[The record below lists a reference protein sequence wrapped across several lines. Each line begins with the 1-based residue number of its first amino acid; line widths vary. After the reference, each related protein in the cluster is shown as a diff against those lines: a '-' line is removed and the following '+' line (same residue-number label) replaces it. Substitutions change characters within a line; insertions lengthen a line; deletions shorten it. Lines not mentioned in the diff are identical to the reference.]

1 MTTVLGHLCAWWIS
15 LSVGGLKGFG
25 FGFGTEK
32 ITELEDFIK
41 LF

>member
-15 LSVGGLKGFG
+15 LSVGGLTGFG
-25 FGFGTEK
+25 FNTEK